1 MRNSLPILLVVLLAG
16 CAPSAA
22 AVQAA
27 IAQTQV
33 AATATPQIPAEHR
46 AAIDRLIDDG
56 SLLVSLLENDVTYD
70 AFKTQL
76 VIYRSR
82 HSVVIE
88 SGEGFLPQPVLTAM
102 KRALLGWS
110 LAFELWLLKTEGSPE
125 PNEFSWPEFEATT
138 NFLADD
144 AVTGKYLCCANIK
157 LSGKKYLLFNENIS
171 VLLGKA
177 SAEFVV
183 ARSGLI
189 QLQK

>member
-27 IAQTQV
+27 IAQTQA

-88 SGEGFLPQPVLTAM
+88 SAEEFLPQPVLSAM

-110 LAFELWLLKTEGSPE
+110 LAYELWSLKTEGSPE

-138 NFLADD
+138 NFLGDD
-144 AVTGKYLCCANIK
+144 AVTRPYPPSSPRK
-157 LSGKKYLLFNENIS
+157 SGMKYLLFNENIS
-171 VLLGKA
+171 TLLGKA
-177 SAEFVV
+177 NAGFVV
-183 ARSGLI
+183 ARSALI

>member
-1 MRNSLPILLVVLLAG
+1 MRNSLPILFVVLLAG

-27 IAQTQV
+27 IAQTQA

-110 LAFELWLLKTEGSPE
+110 LAYELWSFKIEGIPE
-125 PNEFSWPEFEATT
+125 PNQFSWPEFEAVM

-144 AVTGKYLCCANIK
+144 AVTGKYLCCANAK

-171 VLLGKA
+171 ALLGKA
-177 SAEFVV
+177 NAEFVV